1 MMVMKQSRGWQGSL
15 LCVVFFLCYMAA
27 CESSVDRR
35 TRNSG
40 LEMWARPSM
49 NDGWTIVFAGI
60 RGRATD
66 VVVRFGDEREETF
79 RQSTFELPS
88 DIEGPIDI
96 WLLEYKLSGRTHRGP
111 FRFHFDPQARHVKNA
126 KDDLDM
132 LQTQWVAWRRLG
144 DADLLYTTFLGGHA
158 CGIDHV
164 DYGFGEAPDQRL
176 LLAKCGESPADAD
189 DDDVYLRLP
198 KGKHSHVV
206 IRVTFADGE
215 KTPVRRFPN
224 PNFGG

>member
-1 MMVMKQSRGWQGSL
+1 MTMVLRRFRRGLGSL
-15 LCVVFFLCYMAA
+15 LCLVFFVCVMAA

-35 TRNSG
+35 TRGSG
-40 LEMWARPSM
+40 LEMWARPGSSK
-49 NDGWTIVFAGI
+49 NDGWAITFAGI

-79 RQSTFELPS
+79 RHSTFELPN

-96 WLLEYKLSGRTHRGP
+96 WLLEYKISGRTHRGP
-111 FRFHFDPQARHVKNA
+111 FRFHFDPQAMHVKNA

-144 DADLLYTTFLGGHA
+144 DADLLYSTFLVGHA

-164 DYGFGEAPDQRL
+164 DYGFGEEPDQRL
-176 LLAKCGESPADAD
+176 PFAKCGESLADAD
-189 DDDVYLRLP
+189 IYLSLP

-224 PNFGG
+224 PDFGG